1 MSRWLTLLLTFV
13 LWLGVMAWVYVG
25 YGPKV
30 ASAPTVASQEALASI
45 FDENASN
52 QVRWRIFMDPT
63 KLVGPDQGPL
73 KGLNPR
79 MSGSLDYQ
87 KEVARWYGAD
97 DGEIELGVMEV
108 TIRTR
113 GSDLTRVERITKL
126 RVDVP
131 PYLMPLPFKDL
142 GQATFETTEQ
152 ITRDMG
158 LEDFSARLKMG
169 NEVDATFKGFREDN
183 NLRMNIFFVD
193 NQIGS
198 HLLPLPEN
206 GAAMPMSNGSP
217 FYYRPKIAVGE
228 TWEIPM
234 LDLTTT
240 PTQPVLRSVRAECLA
255 QVEMEY
261 FGKPSYVYEV
271 RAGAEEDDMR
281 AFYSPDGRVLKAH
294 FKFCDLLPVTLVLDR
309 DWPGGKDAG
318 EAPKKDGEAP
328 GQGGF

>member
-1 MSRWLTLLLTFV
+1 MTRWLTLLLTFA
-13 LWLGVMAWVYVG
+13 LWLGVMAWVYVA

-45 FDENASN
+45 FDENASH

-79 MSGSLDYQ
+79 FSGGLENQ

-97 DGEIELGVMEV
+97 DGEIELGTMEV
-108 TIRTR
+108 TVRTR
-113 GSDLTRVERITKL
+113 GSDQTRVERITKL
-126 RVDVP
+126 SVDVP

-142 GQATFETTEQ
+142 GQATFETKEQ

-169 NEVDATFKGFREDN
+169 TEVDATFKGFREDS
-183 NLRMNIFFVD
+183 NLRVNIFFVD

-206 GAAMPMSNGSP
+206 GAAMPISNGSP
-217 FYYRPKIAVGE
+217 FYYRPQIKVGE
-228 TWEIPM
+228 VWEIPM
-234 LDLTTT
+234 LDLTTS
-240 PTQPVLRSVRAECLA
+240 PTQPALRSVRAECLH
-255 QVEMEY
+255 QIEMQY

-309 DWPGGKDAG
+309 DWPAGKGGGAEPPKAG
-318 EAPKKDGEAP
+318 ELPE
-328 GQGGF
+328 QGGY